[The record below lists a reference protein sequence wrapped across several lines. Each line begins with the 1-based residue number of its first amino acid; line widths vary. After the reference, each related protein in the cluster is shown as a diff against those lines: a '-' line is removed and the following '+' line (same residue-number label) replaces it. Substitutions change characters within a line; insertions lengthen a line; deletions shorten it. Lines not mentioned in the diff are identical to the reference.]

1 MAALLLA
8 VIYLVFVSLGK
19 KVKKDARRRSLAP
32 FSILFLIAF
41 SIWQLMNF
49 CKKIINNHACF
60 SAFTSW

>member
-41 SIWQLMNF
+41 SI
-49 CKKIINNHACF
+49 
-60 SAFTSW
+60 